1 MIRHG
6 EQSERDG
13 RPGVVLLHSGVA
25 DHRMWEPQVASL
37 ASSYRV
43 LAPDLRGFGQHPH
56 QPGPFSHAED
66 VLELLDQVGLEE
78 AALVGSSF
86 GGRVALETAA
96 TAPDRVS
103 ALVLVCTASAV
114 FRRHRTSRP
123 SVRPRTVCWRRA
135 TCPARSS

>member
-1 MIRHG
+1 MILHG

-43 LAPDLRGFGQHPH
+43 LAGPARFRPAPH

-96 TAPDRVS
+96 TAPHRVS
-103 ALVLVCTASAV
+103 ALVLVCTAFAV